1 MTMDDKEFDRLAE
14 VSIEKINNAAIPDDM
29 RSGLLEIIEA
39 ARQTNDANTV
49 VQTVL
54 QAELSALQL
63 TTQET
68 CDILCNYIIK
78 LSRKVNNLEKEIE
91 ALKQQRIRELTFD
104 LQTANSERK
113 LREQIAELNSVFAKN
128 LNLKG
133 E

>member
-1 MTMDDKEFDRLAE
+1 MDDKEFDRLAE

-29 RSGLLEIIEA
+29 RSDLLGIIED
-39 ARQTNDANTV
+39 ARQTNDNNTV

-54 QAELSALQL
+54 QAEISSLHL

-68 CDILCNYIIK
+68 CDSLCNYIIK
-78 LSRKVNNLEKEIE
+78 LSRKVSELEKEIE
-91 ALKQQRIRELTFD
+91 ALKQQRIKELTFE
-104 LQTANSERK
+104 LQAANSERK
-113 LREQIAELNSVFAKN
+113 LRERIAELNSDFAKN

>member
-1 MTMDDKEFDRLAE
+1 MDDKEFDRLAE

-39 ARQTNDANTV
+39 ARQTNDANTI

-68 CDILCNYIIK
+68 CDSLCNYIIK
-78 LSRKVNNLEKEIE
+78 LSRKVNRLENEIE
-91 ALKQQRIRELTFD
+91 ELKQQRIRELTFD

>member
-1 MTMDDKEFDRLAE
+1 MDDKEFDRLVE

-29 RSGLLEIIEA
+29 RSDLLGIIET
-39 ARQTNDANTV
+39 ARQTNDNNMV

-54 QAELSALQL
+54 QAELSALHL

-68 CDILCNYIIK
+68 CDSLCNYIIK
-78 LSRKVNNLEKEIE
+78 LSRKVNRLEKEIE
-91 ALKQQRIRELTFD
+91 ELKQQRIKELNFE
-104 LQTANSERK
+104 LQVANSEIEI
-113 LREQIAELNSVFAKN
+113 REQIAELNSDFAKN

>member
-1 MTMDDKEFDRLAE
+1 MDDKEFDKLAE

-29 RSGLLEIIEA
+29 RSGLLEIIEGA
-39 ARQTNDANTV
+39 KQTNDNNTV

-54 QAELSALQL
+54 QAEISALYL

-68 CDILCNYIIK
+68 CDILCNSIVNLFK
-78 LSRKVNNLEKEIE
+78 KVSKLEKEIE
-91 ALKQQRIRELTFD
+91 ELKQQRIKELTFD
-104 LQTANSERK
+104 LQAANSERK
-113 LREQIAELNSVFAKN
+113 LRERIAELNSDFAKN